1 MHTPGHTTSTLFI
14 LAPAPTGGSLLV
26 YNLVAAVAAGIVVA
40 TIALIYHY
48 SKEEKI

>member
-1 MHTPGHTTSTLFI
+1 MHTPGHTISTLFI
-14 LAPAPTGGSLLV
+14 PAQAATEESIVV
-26 YNLVAAVAAGIVVA
+26 YNPETAMAAGIVVA